1 MIIASSLSFL
11 GLGSRP
17 PTPEWGYMLNAL
29 RPMIYVNPWV
39 VALPGVMIFI
49 TSIAFNTLSDA
60 IRDAMD
66 IKGR

>member
-1 MIIASSLSFL
+1 L
-11 GLGSRP
+11 
-17 PTPEWGYMLNAL
+17 
-29 RPMIYVNPWV
+29 

-66 IKGR
+66 IKGT